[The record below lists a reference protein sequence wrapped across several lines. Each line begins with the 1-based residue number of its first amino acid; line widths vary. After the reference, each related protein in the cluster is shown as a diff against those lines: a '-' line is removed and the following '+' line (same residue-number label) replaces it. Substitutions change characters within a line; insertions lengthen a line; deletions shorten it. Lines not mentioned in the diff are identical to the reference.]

1 MGLFKITR
9 RFLTEFAPN
18 QSNNCLFIQ
27 FFRKRVFRGYKNT
40 GLIVCT
46 KITSVNNK
54 RCDDL
59 SPIKQVSEFGHIG
72 FNLELTILWLYKVGS
87 NVALYNL

>member
-9 RFLTEFAPN
+9 RFLTEFAQN
-18 QSNNCLFIQ
+18 QCNNSLCKRFIRKK
-27 FFRKRVFRGYKNT
+27 FFRDYKNT

-46 KITSVNNK
+46 KITSVNK